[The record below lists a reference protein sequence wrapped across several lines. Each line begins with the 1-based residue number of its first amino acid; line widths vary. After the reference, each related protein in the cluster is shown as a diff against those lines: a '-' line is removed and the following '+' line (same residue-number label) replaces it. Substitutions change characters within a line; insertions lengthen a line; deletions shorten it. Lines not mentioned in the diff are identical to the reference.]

1 MVGLKQEH
9 VGSADA
15 IGDKPRAMAQ
25 ISQYANAHVGCM
37 QQETHRINGVMR
49 HAEGVHSHIANLKG
63 LAGFKQAKIKGRLV
77 NSRDFLA
84 GVAVAVNGDA
94 QLGGKMLEAGHVV
107 CVLVRD
113 EDAIKP
119 VGDTV
124 NGGKALLDLARA
136 KAAIHKEPCV
146 ARFQIGSIAR

>member
-9 VGSADA
+9 VGCADA
-15 IGDKPRAMAQ
+15 VGNQPRAMAQ
-25 ISQYANAHVGCM
+25 ISQYADAPLGCM
-37 QQETHRINGVMR
+37 QQETHRINGVVR
-49 HAEGVHSHIANLKG
+49 HAEGIHAHLTHLKG
-63 LAGFKQAKIKGRLV
+63 LAGVKQAKIKGCFV
-77 NSRDFLA
+77 NARNLLA
-84 GVAVAVNGDA
+84 GVAVAVDGDA

-124 NGGKALLDLARA
+124 NGGQALLDLACA
-136 KAAIHKEPCV
+136 KAAIHQEPGV